1 MILNNKHIALIIIFA
16 SLGCN
21 LLAQFVVMPNN
32 SITIKEG
39 SSLYIGTNL
48 SLESTSSGSGYL
60 ADQTADGD
68 VTITGNII
76 VQRYISA
83 NGWHNVSMPVTS
95 ANSSLFSG
103 SDLVFYY
110 DETKIY
116 NDWNFGWVW
125 YEGDLST
132 MKGYDV
138 YLDANAITVNYT
150 AANSSGLNTGAYNI
164 GVTLTNVTNGET
176 DNHKGWNLIGN
187 PYPSPLDWLEEGGWN
202 KSNINDAKY
211 IWNPDADNYTI
222 FLGGASPVGINGGT
236 QFIPSNQGFWVQA
249 IANGIVSVNNSARK
263 GVISSTPDYYKNT
276 EYSYPIISLKV
287 NGNSL
292 SDETIIR
299 FISST
304 TSNFDLNY
312 DATKLYGRSQMLPQ
326 ISTSSDD
333 LDFSI
338 NTLPTVI
345 DGMEIPLNFS
355 CETAG
360 NYCLELSE
368 NSNLNSINSVYL
380 FDKFDKTIV
389 DLTFQKHYC
398 FEHLP
403 YNIRQRFLIII
414 NPSDNKL
421 SSLKIN
427 SPFLV
432 YSYGKTISITNLAT
446 ENIKTEVDVYNLLG
460 QRVISKSFNERNIN
474 FNLDVKSGYY
484 IVRIISENGQFNSKI
499 ILQ

>member
-1 MILNNKHIALIIIFA
+1 MFLNYKHIALIIIFA

-21 LLAQFVVMPNN
+21 LSAQFVVTPNN

-48 SLESTSSGSGYL
+48 SLESTNSGSGYL
-60 ADQTADGD
+60 ADQTTDGD

-125 YEGDLST
+125 YEGDLSI

-150 AANSSGLNTGAYNI
+150 ATNSSGLNTGAYNI

-176 DNHKGWNLIGN
+176 ENHKGWNLIGN

-249 IANGIVSVNNSARK
+249 VANGNVSVNNSARK
-263 GVISSTPDYYKNT
+263 GIISST
-276 EYSYPIISLKV
+276 L
-287 NGNSL
+287 L
-292 SDETIIR
+292 
-299 FISST
+299 
-304 TSNFDLNY
+304 
-312 DATKLYGRSQMLPQ
+312 
-326 ISTSSDD
+326 
-333 LDFSI
+333 
-338 NTLPTVI
+338 
-345 DGMEIPLNFS
+345 
-355 CETAG
+355 
-360 NYCLELSE
+360 
-368 NSNLNSINSVYL
+368 
-380 FDKFDKTIV
+380 
-389 DLTFQKHYC
+389 
-398 FEHLP
+398 
-403 YNIRQRFLIII
+403 LI
-414 NPSDNKL
+414 L
-421 SSLKIN
+421 
-427 SPFLV
+427 
-432 YSYGKTISITNLAT
+432 
-446 ENIKTEVDVYNLLG
+446 
-460 QRVISKSFNERNIN
+460 
-474 FNLDVKSGYY
+474 
-484 IVRIISENGQFNSKI
+484 
-499 ILQ
+499 